1 MNNNIDDWLNSIGF
15 NEELASVDNNVS
27 NPENLPDATTAI
39 ASTVSV
45 PEEEPSLRTLTDNDF
60 DDILSDIGF
69 SETPEAEAEEIIEDE
84 EEHIQGM
91 PCSEDEVQQMVVDGR
106 SVVEAIHNSDLL
118 QQASERLVESI
129 DVSDTQDWT
138 GSETP
143 ETDETGTAEPL
154 IQPNSPTLLIDD
166 STSRFSG
173 TEWYDAIS
181 HKSIII
187 AGMGGIGSWL
197 ALNIARVRPNAIFL
211 YDDDHVEDANMSGQ
225 FFNRSQVGKYKVE
238 AVNESIH
245 SFCSLYRTYAYR
257 YKFTSDSGP
266 DDIMMCGFDNMEA
279 RRTFFNSWL
288 NHVST
293 KTNEDKRKCLF
304 LDGRLSIDTLQ
315 IFCITGD
322 DEYNIN
328 RYLKDYL
335 FTDAEADETVCS
347 MKQTTYL
354 ACMIGSLMTN
364 LFVNFVAN
372 SLDPVIPYDLPF
384 FTEYDAQNMIFK
396 TEN

>member
-27 NPENLPDATTAI
+27 NPENLPDATTTI

-45 PEEEPSLRTLTDNDF
+45 PEEESSIRTLTDNDF

-84 EEHIQGM
+84 EDPEDEEEHIQGM
-91 PCSEDEVQQMVVDGR
+91 PCSENEVQQMVDVR
-106 SVVEAIHNSDLL
+106 SVVEAMHNSDLL
-118 QQASERLVESI
+118 QQTIERFN
-129 DVSDTQDWT
+129 TQDWT
-138 GSETP
+138 GSETS
-143 ETDETGTAEPL
+143 ETDETGTTEPL

-245 SFCSLYRTYAYR
+245 SFCSLYCTYAYR
-257 YKFTSDSGP
+257 YRFTPSSGP

-279 RRTFFNSWL
+279 RRTFFTSWL
-288 NHVST
+288 NHVSA

-335 FTDAEADETVCS
+335 FTDEEADETVCS

-372 SLDPVIPYDLPF
+372 SLDPVMPYDLPF